1 MRTIKIFLLG
11 LILASC
17 SSGAVKTESGLV
29 SGVPSADGV
38 VVFKGIPYAAP
49 PVGDLRWKAPEKPQP
64 WDGVR
69 VCDDFGN
76 AAIQF
81 PSEEGSFYWHEYYTE
96 GHAPYSEDCLTLN
109 IWAPSAK
116 RPGKYP
122 VAVFFHGGAFQSGW
136 SFEKEFDGDEWAKR
150 GVILVTVNY
159 RLGPLGFL
167 CSPQLIEE
175 NPEGAGNYGLMDQIA
190 SLEWVRDNI
199 AAFGGDPGNVTIF
212 GQSAGAISVQCLS
225 CSPKAKGLFHKAIIQ
240 SGGFSPDFLLG
251 VLPQQMLAGTGS
263 LLAETLGVTS
273 LEEMR
278 SIDASRILEVGTAMP
293 VIGKLP
299 LRWWPTIDGTVNT
312 KTFWQAV
319 TDGTIADIPYMVGG
333 TADDMLGLGE
343 GMDYFAAA
351 RAAKSDK
358 PVFVY
363 KFNRELPGEIQAG
376 AFHSAELWYV
386 FGTLDRSSRPFVQAD
401 YELSAMILD
410 CWTSFAKTGDP
421 GNGWQKWSQED
432 PDYCHIFDIEEQ

>member
-1 MRTIKIFLLG
+1 MRTIKIILLG

-49 PVGDLRWKAPEKPQP
+49 PVGDLRWKAPEKPQR

-81 PSEEGSFYWHEYYTE
+81 PPEEGSFYWHEYYTE

-109 IWAPSAK
+109 IWAPEGK
-116 RPGKYP
+116 PHKKYP

-136 SFEKEFDGDEWAKR
+136 SFEKEFDGNEWAKR

-159 RLGPLGFL
+159 RLGPMGFFCCPEL
-167 CSPQLIEE
+167 VAE
-175 NPEGAGNYGLMDQIA
+175 NPDGAGNYGLMDQIA

-199 AAFGGDPGNVTIF
+199 GAFGGDPGNVTIF
-212 GQSAGAISVQCLS
+212 GQSAGAISVQCL
-225 CSPKAKGLFHKAIIQ
+225 CASPAAKGLFHKAIIE
-240 SGGFSPDFLLG
+240 SAGFAPDFPLVALPTG
-251 VLPQQMLAGTGS
+251 VISSVGS
-263 LLAETLGVTS
+263 AIMQEMGLTT

-278 SIDASRILEVGTAMP
+278 AADALDILKVGANLPPTGRIPFKWWP
-293 VIGKLP
+293 VIDGKVNIE
-299 LRWWPTIDGTVNT
+299 TIGQSVLDGTV
-312 KTFWQAV
+312 
-319 TDGTIADIPYMVGG
+319 ADIPYIVGG
-333 TADDMLGLGE
+333 TKDDMLGLGA
-343 GMDYFAAA
+343 GMKEFAAA

-401 YELSAMILD
+401 YELSNMILD